1 MSELT
6 ISVID
11 DATSFAAMRDEWN
24 ELLAASEADSIFLTW
39 EWLHTWWKHC
49 ANGRLFFIAVR
60 SGQQLAGIAPLMRTR
75 SWTGPVLLEKLE
87 FAGSGTIGSDYLD
100 FIVRGG
106 FEDVVM
112 PVVEEFI
119 AHRGMT
125 LRLTRMKRTA
135 IATRETGPRLWRKG
149 WQVVSTPAEVCPFI
163 DLPADFDSFLATLGS
178 SHRYNYKRRLKN
190 LQRDFD
196 MRVVRATTDEERRDA
211 LDTVIGLHLARW
223 SARGGSDAFNSADV
237 LAFHQEFTRLAL
249 ERGWLRMMVIR
260 LNDRPAAAF
269 YGFYY
274 GSTYSFYQSGFDPA
288 LAKSSAGLVMIG
300 LTIKDA
306 IAEGASCYDYLHGD
320 ESYKFL
326 WTKKVRQLVRLE
338 LYPPGRRGR
347 MHLHAARMSSA
358 ARRFAKAVLGI
369 VPPPAPAVDIQ

>member
-6 ISVID
+6 IRVID

-24 ELLAASEADSIFLTW
+24 ELLAASDADSIFLTW

-60 SGQQLAGIAPLMRTR
+60 SGQQLLGIAPLMRTR
-75 SWTGPVLLEKLE
+75 SWAAKLE

-100 FIVRGG
+100 FIVRRG
-106 FEDVVM
+106 FEDVVVPM
-112 PVVEEFI
+112 IAEFI
-119 AHRGMT
+119 ADQGMT
-125 LRLTRMKRTA
+125 LRLTRMKRSATA
-135 IATRETGPRLWRKG
+135 MRETGERLWRKG
-149 WQVVSTPAEVCPFI
+149 WQAVSTPAEVCPFI
-163 DLPADFDSFLATLGS
+163 DLPREFDAFLATLGS

-196 MRVVRATTDEERRDA
+196 MKVERATTDEERRDA
-211 LDTVIGLHLARW
+211 LNVVIGLHLARW
-223 SARGGSDAFNSADV
+223 RERGGSDAFNSADV
-237 LAFHQEFTRLAL
+237 FAFHQEFTQLAL

-269 YGFYY
+269 YGFRY
-274 GSTYSFYQSGFDPA
+274 GSTYSFYQSGFDPE
-288 LAKSSAGLVMIG
+288 LAKTSAGLVMIG

-320 ESYKFL
+320 EPYKFL
-326 WTKKVRQLVRLE
+326 WTKTVRQLVRLE
-338 LYPPGRRGR
+338 LYPPSRRGR
-347 MHLHAARMSSA
+347 MHLHAARINSA
-358 ARRFAKAVLGI
+358 ARRFAKAV
-369 VPPPAPAVDIQ
+369 IQ